1 MEKLFPEFMLIT
13 QKVDGLHRL
22 AGNHAINELHGDI
35 YSTKCSS
42 ENRIV
47 SDWPE
52 TTDIPPL
59 CPLCGAYLRPDVV
72 WFGEN
77 LTPGNLD
84 AASQAASSCQVFF
97 SIGTSNVVEPAATLP
112 FIALKN
118 EATIIEINPQETP
131 LTSLASYSFRTPAGD
146 ILPRLVKIL
155 KMQSD

>member
-97 SIGTSNVVEPAATLP
+97 SISTSNVV
-112 FIALKN
+112 
-118 EATIIEINPQETP
+118 
-131 LTSLASYSFRTPAGD
+131 
-146 ILPRLVKIL
+146 
-155 KMQSD
+155 